1 MYKVLFLLVISL
13 FFVSCSEKNNAFKYF
28 DKDDVETKGVQYTKK
43 TDILKENEVDVIF
56 LATYLNRVDKNISNS
71 NEELFLVSVY
81 FTNKDSQDIFENNY
95 SFSLNGVEAISTQKV
110 EKDNENFKSLM
121 LKNSW
126 GNYYLVK
133 FNSQDV
139 YNLRILLKNQNAT
152 STAALNFEKE

>member
-1 MYKVLFLLVISL
+1 MYKVLFLLFISL

-56 LATYLNRVDKNISNS
+56 IATYLNKVDKNISNS

-81 FTNKDSQDIFENNY
+81 FTNKNSQDIFENNY
-95 SFSLNGVEAISTQKV
+95 SFSLNGIEPTSLEKV

-121 LKNSW
+121 LKNNW
-126 GNYYLVK
+126 GKYY
-133 FNSQDV
+133 
-139 YNLRILLKNQNAT
+139 I
-152 STAALNFEKE
+152 

>member
-1 MYKVLFLLVISL
+1 MYKILFLLIISL

-56 LATYLNRVDKNISNS
+56 WATYLNKIDKNLSE
-71 NEELFLVSVY
+71 NEDLFLISVY
-81 FTNKDSQDIFENNY
+81 FTNKDSQDIFENNF
-95 SFSLNGVEAISTQKV
+95 SFSLNGMESISIEKV
-110 EKDNENFKSLM
+110 EKDNQNFKSLM

-133 FNSQDV
+133 FNSQNINTL
-139 YNLRILLKNQNAT
+139 NLILKDQTTNSAQ
-152 STAALNFEKE
+152 LNFEKY

>member
-1 MYKVLFLLVISL
+1 MYKVLFLLFISL

-56 LATYLNRVDKNISNS
+56 LATYLNKIDKNISTS

-81 FTNKDSQDIFENNY
+81 FANKDSQDIFENNY
-95 SFSLNGVEAISTQKV
+95 SFSLNGIEAISTQKV

-133 FNSQDV
+133 FNSLDV
-139 YNLRILLKNQNAT
+139 YNLRIELKNKEIN
-152 STAALNFEKE
+152 STAALNFEK